1 MLTPCVG
8 ICELAADGYCV
19 GCHRSGPEIGRWT
32 SMDDTERRLL
42 MDEILPEREARRG
55 GVTR

>member
-19 GCHRSGPEIGRWT
+19 GCHRSGEEIGRWT
-32 SMDDTERRLL
+32 SMDDSERRLL
-42 MDEILPEREARRG
+42 MDEILPQREARRG
-55 GVTR
+55 ETP